1 MEVDIG
7 SEDMF
12 IVHDGRD
19 QSADAISRFIGSDSD
34 EAYDISMTTQQY
46 AYVTFETG
54 SYMAGKHGVMF
65 KYFQGNQP
73 RML

>member
-7 SEDMF
+7 SEDLF
-12 IVHDGRD
+12 VVYNGRD
-19 QSADAISRFIGSDSD
+19 QSADVISLFIGSESD
-34 EAYDISMTTQQY
+34 EAYDIAMTTQQY
-46 AYVTFETG
+46 AYVTFKTG

-73 RML
+73 SVL